1 MKLELKSIKNKN
13 LNKNLIKDI
22 INLKKQEWNYNFNK
36 QKDWIKKFVKKDD
49 IHNLLFFNKKL
60 IGYTLLRKRHLILT
74 FKNRSKKKYF
84 FYFDTLILNKNFR
97 GKKFLNK
104 SYSSFIMS
112 LNLRIINKHNY
123 ISILHCKK
131 KMISFYK
138 KYDWYNINKK
148 NVTSDNKKRLN
159 LMILNKKKIKFKKIF
174 FYT

>member
-1 MKLELKSIKNKN
+1 
-13 LNKNLIKDI
+13 
-22 INLKKQEWNYNFNK
+22 
-36 QKDWIKKFVKKDD
+36 
-49 IHNLLFFNKKL
+49 
-60 IGYTLLRKRHLILT
+60 
-74 FKNRSKKKYF
+74 
-84 FYFDTLILNKNFR
+84 
-97 GKKFLNK
+97 
-104 SYSSFIMS
+104 MS

-148 NVTSDNKKRLN
+148 NVTSDSKKRLN